1 MKAKTKTSEE
11 EVLKSKLNE
20 FTIEEVE
27 SYLELLLTK
36 CLEALEKE
44 DLPTYSSIEK
54 TLNNSLIIFSS
65 KVRNFNILYNGIK
78 LRVAN
83 KFLKKYFNNNGLS
96 VLEDVNVKGS
106 FLTVEE
112 ATKIT
117 EAEDYKRYLEAK
129 ANVERTLKPSELF
142 SNDRY
147 SYISDKWELID
158 NETNYSVMI
167 EGLNNNIEIFKAFI
181 TKDSAILTDVEQE
194 LLNRE
199 PSIESIANEEEK
211 LKYKEDHPY
220 SYNRY
225 NFTENEG
232 TFYYNE
238 NDVFLVYFD
247 DVILTIYHKR
257 TGTKAIIEVY
267 TEKWFFID
275 FCNYCLGKVG
285 TIIKEM
291 EEE

>member
-1 MKAKTKTSEE
+1 MKAKKTTEE

-27 SYLELLLTK
+27 SYLELVLTK
-36 CLEALEKE
+36 CLEAAEKD

-54 TLNNSLIIFSS
+54 TLNNSIIIFSS

-83 KFLKKYFNNNGLS
+83 KFLKKHFNNNNLS
-96 VLEDVNVKGS
+96 VLEDVNVKGT

-112 ATKIT
+112 AAKIT
-117 EAEDYKRYLEAK
+117 EAEDYKRYLQAK
-129 ANVERTLKPSELF
+129 AIAENSVKPSEIF

-147 SYISDKWELID
+147 SYIGSEGELVD
-158 NETNYSVMI
+158 NETNYSVYV

-181 TKDSAILTDVEQE
+181 TKDSAILTDIEKD
-194 LLNRE
+194 LLNRK
-199 PSIESIANEEEK
+199 PSVESIAKEEET
-211 LKYKEDHPY
+211 LKQKEENPY
-220 SYNRY
+220 SWNRY
-225 NFTENEG
+225 NFSENDG
-232 TFYYNE
+232 TFYFNE
-238 NDVFLVYFD
+238 NDVFLVSFD
-247 DVILTIYHKR
+247 DVILNIYHKR
-257 TGTKAIIEVY
+257 TGTKAVIEVY

-285 TIIKEM
+285 TIVKELT
-291 EEE
+291 ED